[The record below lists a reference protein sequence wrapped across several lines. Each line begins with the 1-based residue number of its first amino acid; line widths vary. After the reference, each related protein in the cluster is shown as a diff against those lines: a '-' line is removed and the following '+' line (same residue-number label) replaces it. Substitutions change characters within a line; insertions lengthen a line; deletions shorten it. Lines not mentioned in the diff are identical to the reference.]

1 MVYVAT
7 LAILVGLLNSYF
19 RYYNFINAYF
29 MLAVGGYINGY
40 ITSRM
45 MLYFGSHEW

>member
-1 MVYVAT
+1 MFYVVI
-7 LAILVGLLNSYF
+7 LAILIGLLNPYF

-29 MLAVGGYINGY
+29 MLAVGGYLNGY